1 MNNKIVVIL
10 LSYILASCIIAPAF
24 SQELTIEKKQIF
36 VRGTSTLHDWE
47 SSVNEVT
54 LTGVI
59 ELEDKSLESLNDIQ
73 VSIKSKSI
81 KSTKGDLM
89 DKKTHHALKSGQHP
103 SITYKMKRANVDEK
117 NSTVRMD
124 GTLTIAGTSREVPL
138 TLTYKVLS
146 GQQISF
152 KTSHEINLKDF
163 KIKPPTAM
171 MGTIRTGEKVTVSL
185 DMVVHV
191 EEIASDMS
199 KNR

>member
-103 SITYKMKRANVDEK
+103 LITYKMKRANVDEK

-152 KTSHEINLKDF
+152 KTSHEIKLKDF

-191 EEIASDMS
+191 EEIASDIS

>member
-103 SITYKMKRANVDEK
+103 SITYKMKSANVDEK
-117 NSTVRMD
+117 NSTVRMG

-191 EEIASDMS
+191 EEIASDIS